1 MFRKNIMIDD
11 IIFFFTKNKIG
22 LIIGLIVILYFLL
35 SFRGFISTVNAKVDI
50 NRELIR
56 RDINN
61 GPIIAEF
68 KNVFSPQECDEII
81 AVGKK
86 LVQPSLVGFDF
97 GQDEKVRNSSH
108 AWLAREEHP
117 SIARASKL
125 VSELTNLPVENQ
137 EKFQLVRYQKGQK
150 YNHHFDACNPSAGDY
165 KECIENS
172 KHHGARKFTF
182 LIYLNDVFYGGET
195 DFPKVNMKIQPRKG
209 SAVLFR
215 NLIGNTRESDPLS
228 LHAGLPPTQNEEKW
242 IINVWTRDTLY
253 DLYSS

>member
-1 MFRKNIMIDD
+1 MIED
-11 IIFFFTKNKIG
+11 ILSFFTNNRIG
-22 LIIGLIVILYFLL
+22 LIIILIVILYFLL
-35 SFRGFISTVNAKVDI
+35 SFKGFISTVNAKVDI
-50 NRELIR
+50 NKELIR

-61 GPIIAEF
+61 GPIISEF
-68 KNVFSPQECDEII
+68 RNVFTSQECDEII
-81 AVGKK
+81 KIGKK
-86 LVQPSLVGFDF
+86 LVKPSMVGFDF
-97 GQDEKVRNSSH
+97 GKDDKVRNSSH
-108 AWLAREEHP
+108 AWLAREDYP
-117 SIARASKL
+117 SVSRVANL

-165 KECIENS
+165 KACVENS

-195 DFPKVNMKIQPRKG
+195 DFPKVGVKVQPRKG

-215 NLIGNTRESDPLS
+215 NLIPYTRESDPLS

-242 IINVWTRDTLY
+242 IINVWVRDTLY
-253 DLYSS
+253 DLYSV